1 MKKYTSNADH
11 DAALEDQELENE
23 FNSFHLDGA
32 SRKKIISFSRDK
44 YGFFLYLILMQAPS
58 IPFLLSKFIF
68 NLFLPSLLQTIVFK

>member
-32 SRKKIISFSRDK
+32 SRKKIISFFRDK
-44 YGFFLYLILMQAPS
+44 YGFFLYLILMQAP
-58 IPFLLSKFIF
+58 
-68 NLFLPSLLQTIVFK
+68 